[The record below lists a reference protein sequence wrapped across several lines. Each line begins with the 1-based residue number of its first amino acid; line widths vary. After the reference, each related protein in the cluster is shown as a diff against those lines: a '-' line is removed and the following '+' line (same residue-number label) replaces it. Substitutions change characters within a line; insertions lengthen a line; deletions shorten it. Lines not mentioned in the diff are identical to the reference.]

1 MLQCTTDGA
10 SFPVLSEGNTDMNNG
25 NFWSDY
31 ADAMELSV
39 EGNRLIAQE
48 IVELAGGLWNKAIRS
63 LDRALQNVGQHP
75 HLPPI

>member
-1 MLQCTTDGA
+1 
-10 SFPVLSEGNTDMNNG
+10 MNSG
-25 NFWSDY
+25 KFWSDH

-48 IVELAGGLWNKAIRS
+48 IVKLARDLWHGAVRS